1 MLRQVCLSYGDVV
14 MKRILCVLLSLF
26 IFLSTYPFSAF
37 AQTFGDELCDGIVYT
52 VNSKTGEV
60 TIKGS
65 GEIPDFNNSPF
76 LYLNGDIRV
85 VTFESGIL
93 KIGARL
99 FRNCTSL
106 EKINIGESVI
116 DIDNTAFDGCVG
128 IKEFNVDIENMVYSS
143 FDGVLYSKD
152 LSKLIKYPSAK
163 NDERFA
169 TLKNTTTICKNS
181 FKGCV
186 NLKTVALSSETVNIE
201 ENFENL
207 GISLEWENEL
217 PNPASA
223 HYHEPIYKTVY
234 PTCSEYG
241 YIEVTCRTC
250 DEKIINKYI
259 CPTKHKY
266 TEKITPATTESNGHI
281 VTVCIV
287 CGHIKEDKIINKI
300 ESVSLDYSSVV
311 YSNHQFS
318 PNVNVVD
325 SSGKSLVQN
334 VDYIYSLPLGRK
346 SVGIYNYDITYF
358 GNFKG
363 TSRLLLFIYPQSPI
377 FNKIILRKTG
387 AELCWNKISA
397 QCDGYEI
404 QYSTVSDFMSDNHYI
419 TVNNKNAKSLKL
431 PNLKSKRRYYFRIR
445 SFKNVNESNVFYSQ
459 WSRIGTAKM
468 L

>member
-1 MLRQVCLSYGDVV
+1 MLRQVCLNYGDVV
-14 MKRILCVLLSLF
+14 MKRILCTLLLLF
-26 IFLSTYPFSAF
+26 ILFSACPISAY
-37 AQTFGDELCDGIVYT
+37 AQVIEEELTDGIVYT
-52 VNSKTGEV
+52 INSKTGEV
-60 TIKGS
+60 IIKGN
-65 GEIPDFNNSPF
+65 GEIPDYSTSPF
-76 LYLNGDIRV
+76 LYLNGDIKSV
-85 VTFESGIL
+85 LIESGIL

-106 EKINIGESVI
+106 EKISISDKVTQ
-116 DIDNTAFDGCVG
+116 IDNTAFDGCKG
-128 IKEFNVDIENMVYSS
+128 IKEFSVDIENEAYSS
-143 FDGVLYSKD
+143 FDGILYSKD

-181 FKGCV
+181 FKGSV
-186 NLKTVALSSETVNIE
+186 NLKTVVLSSETVNIE

-207 GISLEWENEL
+207 GISVEGEKETQ
-217 PNPASA
+217 NPDSS
-223 HYHEPIYKTVY
+223 HHHEPIYKTVY

-241 YIEVTCRTC
+241 YIEFTCRTC
-250 DEKIINKYI
+250 DVKLVTKYI

-287 CGHIKEDKIINKI
+287 CGHIKKDKIINKI
-300 ESVSLDYSSVV
+300 ESASLDYSSIV
-311 YSNHQFS
+311 YGNHQFS

-325 SSGKSLVQN
+325 SSGKSLVKN
-334 VDYIYSLPLGRK
+334 VDYVYSLPLGRR

-358 GNFKG
+358 GNYKG

-387 AELCWNKISA
+387 AQLCWNKISA

-404 QYSTVSDFMSDNHYI
+404 QYSTVSDFMSDNRYVM
-419 TVNNKNAKSLKL
+419 VNNKNAKSLKL
-431 PNLKSKRRYYFRIR
+431 QNLKSKTRYYFRIR
-445 SFKNVNESNVFYSQ
+445 SFKNVTESNVSYSQ
-459 WSRIGTAKM
+459 WSRTGTAKM

>member
-186 NLKTVALSSETVNIE
+186 NLKTVALSSEIVNIE

-281 VTVCIV
+281 VTVCTV
-287 CGHIKEDKIINKI
+287 CGYIKEDKIINKI
-300 ESVSLDYSSVV
+300 KSASLDYSSVV

-377 FNKIILRKTG
+377 FNKIILRKAG

>member
-1 MLRQVCLSYGDVV
+1 
-14 MKRILCVLLSLF
+14 MKKFLSLF
-26 IFLSTYPFSAF
+26 ITLFFVLCFMPICVN
-37 AQTFGDELCDGIVYT
+37 AQTINDKLNDNISYT
-52 VNSKTGEV
+52 FNSKTGELV
-60 TIKGS
+60 VKGS
-65 GEIPDFNNSPF
+65 GDTDDYVNSPF
-76 LYLNGDIRV
+76 GYIGTNIKSV
-85 VTFESGIL
+85 VIEKGITG
-93 KIGARL
+93 IGSRL
-99 FRNCTSL
+99 FRNCGFIEYIQFS
-106 EKINIGESVI
+106 ESVL
-116 DIDNTAFDGCVG
+116 DIDVTAFDGCKG
-128 IKEFNVDIENMVYSS
+128 IKEFSVDIENEVYSS
-143 FDGVLYSKD
+143 FDGILYSKD

-207 GISLEWENEL
+207 GISLEWKNEF
-217 PNPASA
+217 PNSDSA
-223 HYHEPIYKTVY
+223 HHHEPIYKTVY

-266 TEKITPATTESNGHI
+266 TEKITPATTKSNGHI

-300 ESVSLDYSSVV
+300 KSASLDYSSVV

>member
-65 GEIPDFNNSPF
+65 GEIPDYSTSPF
-76 LYLNGDIRV
+76 LFLSGDIKSV
-85 VTFESGIL
+85 FIESGIS
-93 KIGARL
+93 KISARL

-106 EKINIGESVI
+106 EKISISDTVTQ
-116 DIDNTAFDGCVG
+116 IDNTAFDGCKG
-128 IKEFNVDIENMVYSS
+128 IKEFSVDIENEVYSS
-143 FDGVLYSKD
+143 FDGILYSKD
-152 LSKLIKYPSAK
+152 LSSLIKYPSAK

-181 FKGCV
+181 FRGSF

-207 GISLEWENEL
+207 GIFVEGDKETQN
-217 PNPASA
+217 PNSS
-223 HYHEPIYKTVY
+223 HHHEPIYKTVY

-241 YIEVTCRTC
+241 YIEFTCGTC
-250 DEKIINKYI
+250 DVKFVTKYI
-259 CPTKHKY
+259 CPTKHKF
-266 TEKITPATTESNGHI
+266 TEKITPATTESDGHI
-281 VTVCIV
+281 VTVCTV
-287 CGHIKEDKIINKI
+287 CGYIKEEKIINKI
-300 ESVSLDYSSVV
+300 YNASLDYSSAV
-311 YSNHQFS
+311 YDKYQFS

-334 VDYIYSLPLGRK
+334 VDYAYTLPLGRK
-346 SVGIYNYDITYF
+346 SVGIYTYDITYL
-358 GNFKG
+358 GNYKG

-377 FNKIILRKTG
+377 FKKIVLSKNG
-387 AELCWNKISA
+387 AELQWNKITA
-397 QCDGYEI
+397 QNDGYEV
-404 QYSTVSDFMSDNHYI
+404 QYSTNPHFILDNHYI

>member
-1 MLRQVCLSYGDVV
+1 MLRQVCLNYGDVV
-14 MKRILCVLLSLF
+14 MKRILCTLLLLF
-26 IFLSTYPFSAF
+26 ILFSACPISAY
-37 AQTFGDELCDGIVYT
+37 AQVIEEELTDGIVYT
-52 VNSKTGEV
+52 INSKTGEV
-60 TIKGS
+60 IIKGN
-65 GEIPDFNNSPF
+65 GEIPDYSTSPF
-76 LYLNGDIRV
+76 LYLNGDIKSV
-85 VTFESGIL
+85 LIESGIL

-106 EKINIGESVI
+106 EKISISDKVTQ
-116 DIDNTAFDGCVG
+116 IDNTAFDGCTG
-128 IKEFNVDIENMVYSS
+128 IKEFSVDIENEVYSS
-143 FDGVLYSKD
+143 FDGILYSKD

-163 NDERFA
+163 NDARFA

-181 FKGCV
+181 FKGSV
-186 NLKTVALSSETVNIE
+186 NLKTVALSSETVKIE

-207 GISLEWENEL
+207 GISLEWENEF
-217 PNPASA
+217 PNSDSA
-223 HYHEPIYKTVY
+223 HHHEPIYKTVY

-300 ESVSLDYSSVV
+300 KSASLDYSSVV
-311 YSNHQFS
+311 YGNHQFS

-404 QYSTVSDFMSDNHYI
+404 QYSTVSNFMSDNHYI

>member
-1 MLRQVCLSYGDVV
+1 MLRQVCLNYGDVV
-14 MKRILCVLLSLF
+14 MKRILCTLLLLF
-26 IFLSTYPFSAF
+26 ILFSACPISAY
-37 AQTFGDELCDGIVYT
+37 AQVIEEELTDGIVYT
-52 VNSKTGEV
+52 INSKTGEV
-60 TIKGS
+60 IIKGN
-65 GEIPDFNNSPF
+65 GEISDYSTSPF
-76 LYLNGDIRV
+76 LYLNGDIKSV
-85 VTFESGIL
+85 LIESGIL

-106 EKINIGESVI
+106 EKISISDTVTQ
-116 DIDNTAFDGCVG
+116 IDNTAFDGCKG
-128 IKEFNVDIENMVYSS
+128 IKEFSVDIENEVYSS
-143 FDGVLYSKD
+143 FDGILYSKD

-181 FKGCV
+181 FKGSV
-186 NLKTVALSSETVNIE
+186 NLKTVVLSSETVNIE

-207 GISLEWENEL
+207 GISLECENEL
-217 PNPASA
+217 PNPDST

-300 ESVSLDYSSVV
+300 ESASLDYSSVV
-311 YSNHQFS
+311 YDNHQFS

-325 SSGKSLVQN
+325 SNGKSLVQN

-358 GNFKG
+358 GNYKG

-404 QYSTVSDFMSDNHYI
+404 QYSTVSNFMSDNRYV

-431 PNLKSKRRYYFRIR
+431 QNLKSKTRYYFRIR
-445 SFKNVNESNVFYSQ
+445 SFKNVTESNVFYSQ
-459 WSRIGTAKM
+459 WSRTGTAKM

>member
-1 MLRQVCLSYGDVV
+1 
-14 MKRILCVLLSLF
+14 MKKSLSLF
-26 IFLSTYPFSAF
+26 ITLVFVLCSIPMCVN
-37 AQTFGDELCDGIVYT
+37 AQTINDKLNDNISYT
-52 VNSKTGEV
+52 FNSKTGELV
-60 TIKGS
+60 IKGS
-65 GEIPDFNNSPF
+65 GDTDDYVNSPF
-76 LYLNGDIRV
+76 GYIGTNIKSV
-85 VTFESGIL
+85 VIEKCITGI
-93 KIGARL
+93 GSRL
-99 FRNCTSL
+99 FRNCSFI
-106 EKINIGESVI
+106 EYIQFPESVL
-116 DIDNTAFDGCVG
+116 DIDVTAFDGCKG
-128 IKEFNVDIENMVYSS
+128 IKEFSVDIENEVYSS
-143 FDGVLYSKD
+143 FDGILYSKD

-181 FKGCV
+181 FKGSV

-217 PNPASA
+217 PNPNSA

-300 ESVSLDYSSVV
+300 KSASLDYSSVV

>member
-1 MLRQVCLSYGDVV
+1 MLRQVCLNYGDVV
-14 MKRILCVLLSLF
+14 MKRILCTLLLLF
-26 IFLSTYPFSAF
+26 ILFSACPISAY
-37 AQTFGDELCDGIVYT
+37 AQVIEEELTDGIVYT
-52 VNSKTGEV
+52 INSITGEV
-60 TIKGS
+60 IIKGN
-65 GEIPDFNNSPF
+65 GEIPDYSTSPF
-76 LYLNGDIRV
+76 LYLNGDIKSV
-85 VTFESGIL
+85 LIESGIL
-93 KIGARL
+93 KIGERL

-106 EKINIGESVI
+106 EKISISDKVTQ
-116 DIDNTAFDGCVG
+116 IDNTAFDGCTG
-128 IKEFNVDIENMVYSS
+128 IKEFSVDIENEVYSS
-143 FDGVLYSKD
+143 FDGILYSKD

-163 NDERFA
+163 NDARFA

-181 FKGCV
+181 FKGSV
-186 NLKTVALSSETVNIE
+186 NLKTVALSSETVKIE

-207 GISLEWENEL
+207 GISLECENEL
-217 PNPASA
+217 PNPDSA

-300 ESVSLDYSSVV
+300 DSASLDYSSVV
-311 YSNHQFS
+311 YGNHQFS

-325 SSGKSLVQN
+325 SSGKSLVKN
-334 VDYIYSLPLGRK
+334 VDYVYSLPLGRR

-358 GNFKG
+358 GNYKG

-404 QYSTVSDFMSDNHYI
+404 QYSTVSDFMSDNHYM

-431 PNLKSKRRYYFRIR
+431 QNLKSKTRYYFRIR
-445 SFKNVNESNVFYSQ
+445 SFKNVTESNVFYSQ
-459 WSRIGTAKM
+459 WSRTGTAKM

>member
-1 MLRQVCLSYGDVV
+1 
-14 MKRILCVLLSLF
+14 MKRILSLF
-26 IFLSTYPFSAF
+26 IILILVFCSMPICVN
-37 AQTFGDELCDGIVYT
+37 AQTINDKLNDSISYT
-52 VNSKTGEV
+52 FNSKTGELV
-60 TIKGS
+60 IKGS
-65 GEIPDFNNSPF
+65 GDTDDYINSPF
-76 LYLNGDIRV
+76 GYIGTNIKSV
-85 VTFESGIL
+85 VIEKSITGI
-93 KIGARL
+93 GSRL
-99 FRNCTSL
+99 FRNCSFI
-106 EKINIGESVI
+106 EYIQFSESVL
-116 DIDNTAFDGCVG
+116 DIDVTAFDGCKG
-128 IKEFNVDIENMVYSS
+128 IKEFSVDIENEVYSS
-143 FDGVLYSKD
+143 FDGILYSKD

-163 NDERFA
+163 NDARFA

-181 FKGCV
+181 FKGSV
-186 NLKTVALSSETVNIE
+186 NLKTIALSSETVNIE

-207 GISLEWENEL
+207 GISLECENEL
-217 PNPASA
+217 PNPDSA

-300 ESVSLDYSSVV
+300 ESASLDYSSVV
-311 YSNHQFS
+311 YGNHQFS

-325 SSGKSLVQN
+325 SSGKSLVKN
-334 VDYIYSLPLGRK
+334 VDYVYSLPLGRR

-358 GNFKG
+358 GNYKG

-387 AELCWNKISA
+387 AQLCWNKISA

-404 QYSTVSDFMSDNHYI
+404 QYSTVSDFMSDNHYM
-419 TVNNKNAKSLKL
+419 TVNNKNAKSLKFQ
-431 PNLKSKRRYYFRIR
+431 NLKSKTRYYFRIR
-445 SFKNVNESNVFYSQ
+445 SFKNVTESNVFYSQ
-459 WSRIGTAKM
+459 WSRTGTAKM

>member
-1 MLRQVCLSYGDVV
+1 
-14 MKRILCVLLSLF
+14 MKRILSLF
-26 IFLSTYPFSAF
+26 IIFIWVFCSMPICVN
-37 AQTFGDELCDGIVYT
+37 AQTINDKLSDNISYT
-52 VNSKTGEV
+52 FNSKTGELV
-60 TIKGS
+60 IKGS
-65 GEIPDFNNSPF
+65 GDTDDYVNSPF
-76 LYLNGDIRV
+76 GYIGTNIKSV
-85 VTFESGIL
+85 VIEKGITG
-93 KIGARL
+93 IGSRL
-99 FRNCTSL
+99 FRNCSFI
-106 EKINIGESVI
+106 EYIQFSESVL
-116 DIDNTAFDGCVG
+116 DIDVTAFDGCKG
-128 IKEFNVDIENMVYSS
+128 IKEFSVDIENEVYSS
-143 FDGVLYSKD
+143 FDGILYSKD

-181 FKGCV
+181 FKGSV

-207 GISLEWENEL
+207 GISLEWENEF
-217 PNPASA
+217 PNSDSA

-300 ESVSLDYSSVV
+300 KSASLDYSSVV

-387 AELCWNKISA
+387 AELFWNKISA

>member
-1 MLRQVCLSYGDVV
+1 MLRQVCLNYGDVV
-14 MKRILCVLLSLF
+14 MKRILCTLLLLF
-26 IFLSTYPFSAF
+26 ILFSACPISAY
-37 AQTFGDELCDGIVYT
+37 AQVIEEELTDGIVYT
-52 VNSKTGEV
+52 INSKTGEV
-60 TIKGS
+60 IIKGN
-65 GEIPDFNNSPF
+65 GEIPDYSTSPF
-76 LYLNGDIRV
+76 LYLNGDIKSV
-85 VTFESGIL
+85 LIESGIL

-106 EKINIGESVI
+106 EKISISDKVTQ
-116 DIDNTAFDGCVG
+116 IDNTAFDGCIG
-128 IKEFNVDIENMVYSS
+128 IKEFSVDIENEVYSS
-143 FDGVLYSKD
+143 FDGILYSKD

-169 TLKNTTTICKNS
+169 TLKNTTTICKGS
-181 FKGCV
+181 FKGSV
-186 NLKTVALSSETVNIE
+186 NLKTVALSSETVKIE

-207 GISLEWENEL
+207 GISLECENEL
-217 PNPASA
+217 PNPDST

-300 ESVSLDYSSVV
+300 DSTSLDYSSVV
-311 YSNHQFS
+311 YDNHQLS

-325 SSGKSLVQN
+325 SSGKSLVKN
-334 VDYIYSLPLGRK
+334 VDYVYSLPLGRR

-358 GNFKG
+358 GNYKG

-404 QYSTVSDFMSDNHYI
+404 QYSTVSNFMSDNRYV

-431 PNLKSKRRYYFRIR
+431 QNLKSKTRYYFRIR
-445 SFKNVNESNVFYSQ
+445 SFKNVTESNVFYSQ
-459 WSRIGTAKM
+459 WSRTGTAKM

>member
-152 LSKLIKYPSAK
+152 LSKLIKYPLAK

-201 ENFENL
+201 EDFENL
-207 GISLEWENEL
+207 GISVVGKIETQ
-217 PNPASA
+217 NPDSS
-223 HYHEPIYKTVY
+223 HHHEPIYKTVY

-241 YIEVTCRTC
+241 YIELTCRTC
-250 DEKIINKYI
+250 DVIFITKYI
-259 CPTKHKY
+259 CPTKHKF
-266 TEKITPATTESNGHI
+266 TEKITPATTESDGHI
-281 VTVCIV
+281 VTVCTV
-287 CGHIKEDKIINKI
+287 CGYINEDKIINKI
-300 ESVSLDYSSVV
+300 YNASLDYSSAV
-311 YSNHQFS
+311 YDKYQFS

-334 VDYIYSLPLGRK
+334 VDYIYTLPLGRK
-346 SVGIYNYDITYF
+346 SVGIYTYDITYL
-358 GNFKG
+358 GNYKG

-377 FNKIILRKTG
+377 FKKIVLSKNE
-387 AELCWNKISA
+387 AELQWNKITA
-397 QCDGYEI
+397 QNDGYEV
-404 QYSTVSDFMSDNHYI
+404 QYSTNPHFILDNHYI

-431 PNLKSKRRYYFRIR
+431 SNLKSKRRYYFRIR

>member
-1 MLRQVCLSYGDVV
+1 
-14 MKRILCVLLSLF
+14 MKRILCTLLLLF
-26 IFLSTYPFSAF
+26 ILFSACPISAY
-37 AQTFGDELCDGIVYT
+37 AQVIEEELTDGIVYT
-52 VNSKTGEV
+52 INSKTGEV
-60 TIKGS
+60 IIKGN
-65 GEIPDFNNSPF
+65 GEISDYSTSPF
-76 LYLNGDIRV
+76 LYLNGDIKSV
-85 VTFESGIL
+85 LIESGIL

-106 EKINIGESVI
+106 EKISISDTVTQ
-116 DIDNTAFDGCVG
+116 IDNTAFDGCKG
-128 IKEFNVDIENMVYSS
+128 IKEFSVDIENEVYSS
-143 FDGVLYSKD
+143 FDGILYSKD

-181 FKGCV
+181 FKGSV
-186 NLKTVALSSETVNIE
+186 NLKTVVLSSETVNIE

-207 GISLEWENEL
+207 GISLECENEL
-217 PNPASA
+217 PNPDST

-300 ESVSLDYSSVV
+300 ESASLDYSSVV
-311 YSNHQFS
+311 YDNHQFS

-325 SSGKSLVQN
+325 SNGKSLVQN

-358 GNFKG
+358 GNYKG

-404 QYSTVSDFMSDNHYI
+404 QYSTVSNFMSDNRYV

-431 PNLKSKRRYYFRIR
+431 QNLKSKTRYYFRIR
-445 SFKNVNESNVFYSQ
+445 SFKNVTESNVFYSQ
-459 WSRIGTAKM
+459 WSRTGTAKM

>member
-1 MLRQVCLSYGDVV
+1 
-14 MKRILCVLLSLF
+14 MKRILSLF
-26 IFLSTYPFSAF
+26 IILIWAF
-37 AQTFGDELCDGIVYT
+37 CSMPICVNAQTINDKLSDNISYT
-52 VNSKTGEV
+52 FNSKTGEV

-65 GEIPDFNNSPF
+65 GEIPDFYNSPF
-76 LYLNGDIRV
+76 LYLNGDIKTV
-85 VTFESGIL
+85 LFESGIL

-116 DIDNTAFDGCVG
+116 EIDNTAFDGCVG
-128 IKEFNVDIENMVYSS
+128 IKEFSVDIENEAYSS
-143 FDGVLYSKD
+143 FDGILYSKD
-152 LSKLIKYPSAK
+152 LSKLIKYPSVK

-181 FKGCV
+181 FRDSV

-207 GISLEWENEL
+207 GISVEGEIKTQ
-217 PNPASA
+217 NPDSS
-223 HYHEPIYKTVY
+223 HHHEPIYKTVY

-241 YIEVTCRTC
+241 YIEFTCRTC
-250 DEKIINKYI
+250 DVKFVTKYI
-259 CPTKHKY
+259 CPTKHKF
-266 TEKITPATTESNGHI
+266 TEKITPATTESDGHI
-281 VTVCIV
+281 VTVCTV
-287 CGHIKEDKIINKI
+287 CGYIKEDKIINKI
-300 ESVSLDYSSVV
+300 YNASLDYSSAV
-311 YSNHQFS
+311 YDKYQFS
-318 PNVNVVD
+318 PNVKVVD

-334 VDYIYSLPLGRK
+334 VDYIYTLPLGRK
-346 SVGIYNYDITYF
+346 SVGIYAYDITYF
-358 GNFKG
+358 GNYKG

-377 FNKIILRKTG
+377 FKKIVLSKNE
-387 AELCWNKISA
+387 AELQWNKITA
-397 QCDGYEI
+397 QNDGYEV
-404 QYSTVSDFMSDNHYI
+404 QYSTNPHFILDNHYI

-431 PNLKSKRRYYFRIR
+431 SNLKSKRRYYFRIR

>member
-181 FKGCV
+181 FRDSV

-207 GISLEWENEL
+207 GISLEWENEFS
-217 PNPASA
+217 NSDSS
-223 HYHEPIYKTVY
+223 HHHEPIYKTVY

-300 ESVSLDYSSVV
+300 KSASLDYSSVV

-334 VDYIYSLPLGRK
+334 VDYIYNLPLGRK

>member
-1 MLRQVCLSYGDVV
+1 
-14 MKRILCVLLSLF
+14 MKKFLSLF
-26 IFLSTYPFSAF
+26 IIVVLFLCSVPMCVN
-37 AQTFGDELCDGIVYT
+37 AQTINDKLSDNISYT
-52 VNSKTGEV
+52 FNSKTGKLV
-60 TIKGS
+60 IKGN
-65 GEIPDFNNSPF
+65 GDTNDYVNSPF
-76 LYLNGDIRV
+76 GYIGTNIKSV
-85 VTFESGIL
+85 VIEKGITG
-93 KIGARL
+93 IGSRL
-99 FRNCTSL
+99 FRNCSFI
-106 EKINIGESVI
+106 EYIKFSESVL
-116 DIDNTAFDGCVG
+116 DIDVTAFDGCKG
-128 IKEFNVDIENMVYSS
+128 IEEFSVDIENEVYSS
-143 FDGVLYSKD
+143 FDGILYSKD

-163 NDERFA
+163 NDARFA

-181 FKGCV
+181 FKGSV
-186 NLKTVALSSETVNIE
+186 NLKTIALSSETVNIE

-207 GISLEWENEL
+207 GISLECENEL
-217 PNPASA
+217 PNPDSA
-223 HYHEPIYKTVY
+223 HHHESIYKTVY

-287 CGHIKEDKIINKI
+287 CGHIKEDKIINRI
-300 ESVSLDYSSVV
+300 ESSSLDYSSVV
-311 YSNHQFS
+311 YDNHQFS

-334 VDYIYSLPLGRK
+334 VDYVYSLPLGRR

-358 GNFKG
+358 GNYKG

-404 QYSTVSDFMSDNHYI
+404 QYSTVSDFMSDNHYM

-431 PNLKSKRRYYFRIR
+431 QNLKSKTRYYFRIR
-445 SFKNVNESNVFYSQ
+445 SFKNVTESNIFYSQ

>member
-1 MLRQVCLSYGDVV
+1 
-14 MKRILCVLLSLF
+14 MKRILSLF
-26 IFLSTYPFSAF
+26 IILIWAF
-37 AQTFGDELCDGIVYT
+37 CFMPICVNAQTINDKLSDNISYT
-52 VNSKTGEV
+52 FNSKTGELV
-60 TIKGS
+60 IKGS
-65 GEIPDFNNSPF
+65 GDTDDYVNSPF
-76 LYLNGDIRV
+76 GYIGTNIKSV
-85 VTFESGIL
+85 VIEKGITG
-93 KIGARL
+93 IGSRL
-99 FRNCTSL
+99 FRNCSFI
-106 EKINIGESVI
+106 EYIQFSESVL
-116 DIDNTAFDGCVG
+116 DIDVTAFDGCKG
-128 IKEFNVDIENMVYSS
+128 IKEFSVDIENEVYSS
-143 FDGVLYSKD
+143 FDGILYSKD

-181 FKGCV
+181 FKGSV

-207 GISLEWENEL
+207 GISLEWENEFS
-217 PNPASA
+217 NSDSA
-223 HYHEPIYKTVY
+223 HHHEPIYKTIY

-287 CGHIKEDKIINKI
+287 CGHIKKDKIINKI
-300 ESVSLDYSSVV
+300 KSASLNYSSVV

>member
-1 MLRQVCLSYGDVV
+1 MLRQVCLNYGDVV
-14 MKRILCVLLSLF
+14 MKRILCTLLLLF
-26 IFLSTYPFSAF
+26 ILFSACPISAY
-37 AQTFGDELCDGIVYT
+37 AQVIEEELTDGIVYT
-52 VNSKTGEV
+52 INSKTGEV
-60 TIKGS
+60 IIKGN
-65 GEIPDFNNSPF
+65 GEIPDYSTSPF
-76 LYLNGDIRV
+76 LYLNGDIKSV
-85 VTFESGIL
+85 LIESGIL

-106 EKINIGESVI
+106 EKISISDKVTQ
-116 DIDNTAFDGCVG
+116 IDNTAFDGCKG
-128 IKEFNVDIENMVYSS
+128 IKEFSVDIENEAYSS
-143 FDGVLYSKD
+143 FDGILYSKD

-181 FKGCV
+181 FKGSV
-186 NLKTVALSSETVNIE
+186 NLKTVVLSSETVNIE

-207 GISLEWENEL
+207 GISVEGEKETQ
-217 PNPASA
+217 NPDSS
-223 HYHEPIYKTVY
+223 HHHEPIYKTVY

-241 YIEVTCRTC
+241 YIEFTCRTC
-250 DEKIINKYI
+250 DVKLVTKYI

-287 CGHIKEDKIINKI
+287 CGHIKKDKIINKI
-300 ESVSLDYSSVV
+300 ESASLDYSSIV
-311 YSNHQFS
+311 YGNHQFS

-325 SSGKSLVQN
+325 SSGKSLVKN
-334 VDYIYSLPLGRK
+334 VDYVYSLPLGRR

-358 GNFKG
+358 GNYKG

-404 QYSTVSDFMSDNHYI
+404 QYSTVSNFMSDNRYV
-419 TVNNKNAKSLKL
+419 TVNNKNAKRLKL
-431 PNLKSKRRYYFRIR
+431 QTLKSKTRYYFRIR
-445 SFKNVNESNVFYSQ
+445 SFKNVTESNVFYSQ
-459 WSRIGTAKM
+459 WSRTGTAKM

>member
-1 MLRQVCLSYGDVV
+1 MLRQVCLNYGDVV
-14 MKRILCVLLSLF
+14 MKRILCTLLLLF
-26 IFLSTYPFSAF
+26 ILFSACPISAY
-37 AQTFGDELCDGIVYT
+37 AQVIEEELTDGIVYT
-52 VNSKTGEV
+52 INSKTGEV
-60 TIKGS
+60 IIKGN
-65 GEIPDFNNSPF
+65 GEISDYSTSPF
-76 LYLNGDIRV
+76 LYLNGDIKSV
-85 VTFESGIL
+85 LIESGIL

-106 EKINIGESVI
+106 EKISISDTVTQ
-116 DIDNTAFDGCVG
+116 IDNTAFDGCKG
-128 IKEFNVDIENMVYSS
+128 IKEFSVDIENEVYSS
-143 FDGVLYSKD
+143 FDGILYSKD

-181 FKGCV
+181 FKGSV
-186 NLKTVALSSETVNIE
+186 NLKTVVLSSETVNIE

-207 GISLEWENEL
+207 GISLECENEL
-217 PNPASA
+217 PNPDST

-300 ESVSLDYSSVV
+300 ESASLDYSSVV
-311 YSNHQFS
+311 YDNHQFS

-334 VDYIYSLPLGRK
+334 VDYICSLPLGRR

-358 GNFKG
+358 GNYKG

-387 AELCWNKISA
+387 AQLCWNKISA

-404 QYSTVSDFMSDNHYI
+404 QYSTVSNFMSDNRYV

-431 PNLKSKRRYYFRIR
+431 QNLKSKTRYYFRIR
-445 SFKNVNESNVFYSQ
+445 SFKNVTESNVFYSQ
-459 WSRIGTAKM
+459 WSRTGTAKM